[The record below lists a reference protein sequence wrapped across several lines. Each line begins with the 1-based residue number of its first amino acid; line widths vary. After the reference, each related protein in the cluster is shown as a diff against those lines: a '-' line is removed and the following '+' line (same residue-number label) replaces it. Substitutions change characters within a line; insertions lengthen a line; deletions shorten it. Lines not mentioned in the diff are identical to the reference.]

1 MLTGRMIKIKDSK
14 STFKRLLQRSGEP
27 VIRQAVRQV
36 MRIMGRQFVMGR
48 TIKEAL
54 ERARETEKKG
64 YTYSYDMLGEAART
78 AEDAERYMKAYSTA
92 IDAIGKAAQG
102 RGPVKSPGISVK
114 LSALHPRYELA
125 QGERVLSELV
135 PRLKA
140 LAVQAKGYDIGF
152 TVDAEEAD
160 RLDIS
165 LEVLDAVSGDPEL
178 KGWNG
183 FGLALQAYQKR
194 AFRVIDWLADM
205 ARRHNRRLMVRLI
218 KGAYW
223 DTEIKRAQERSLPGY
238 PVFTRKASTDVSYLA
253 CARKLLGMRDEFY
266 PQFATHTPE
275 TAHNG
280 SLYLFQRRA
289 QLDAYVAALGD
300 AQDGALEVLDRDALI
315 AREPVLARMG
325 DRLVGGVFCRID
337 SVGDCRR
344 FATRLCEWLG
354 RNNRTELR
362 FDTAVTGFRRKGRH
376 IEAVETD
383 AGPLPCAEVVLATGV
398 ETPDSC
404 RPLGFAPRIYPVKG
418 YSGTWR
424 ILESAGVPRLPFID
438 ETELVA
444 VASYGDRLRV
454 TAIAEF
460 AGRDRSLPADRMALL
475 DGYVRRNFGAA
486 VDLETPEFWAGL
498 RPSTPAGPPYVGRVR
513 QVGNLWINAG
523 HGHLGWTMA
532 RGCGEILAQRIRGET
547 PTLTAVS
554 ATAPWLEPA

>member
-1 MLTGRMIKIKDSK
+1 MTTSDTILWTVVIGAGIVGVATALSLTQRGRSVTVIE
-14 STFKRLLQRSGEP
+14 RLPGPAELCSRANAG
-27 VIRQAVRQV
+27 ILAV
-36 MRIMGRQFVMGR
+36 GH
-48 TIKEAL
+48 A
-54 ERARETEKKG
+54 
-64 YTYSYDMLGEAART
+64 
-78 AEDAERYMKAYSTA
+78 KAWA
-92 IDAIGKAAQG
+92 GPDAIGAIVRAATG
-102 RGPVKSPGISVK
+102 WDPAVRITRHLDPALWGWGIEFLRNCTPGAHRTNIDK
-114 LSALHPRYELA
+114 LKRLSKFSRDLTAETEAEL
-125 QGERVLSELV
+125 
-135 PRLKA
+135 
-140 LAVQAKGYDIGF
+140 
-152 TVDAEEAD
+152 
-160 RLDIS
+160 
-165 LEVLDAVSGDPEL
+165 
-178 KGWNG
+178 
-183 FGLALQAYQKR
+183 GL
-194 AFRVIDWLADM
+194 
-205 ARRHNRRLMVRLI
+205 
-218 KGAYW
+218 
-223 DTEIKRAQERSLPGY
+223 P
-238 PVFTRKASTDVSYLA
+238 
-253 CARKLLGMRDEFY
+253 
-266 PQFATHTPE
+266 PE

-289 QLDAYVAALGD
+289 QFDAYVAALGD

-362 FDTAVTGFRRKGRH
+362 FDTAVTGFRRTGRH

-398 ETPDSC
+398 ETPDIC

-424 ILESAGVPRLPFID
+424 ILESAGVPHLPLID

-460 AGRDRSLPADRMALL
+460 AGRDRSLPADRVALL

-498 RPSTPAGPPYVGRVR
+498 RPSTPAGQPYLGRVR
-513 QVGNLWINAG
+513 QFENLWINAG
-523 HGHLGWTMA
+523 HGQLGWTMA
-532 RGCGEILAQRIRGET
+532 RGCGEILSQMITGET
-547 PTLTAVS
+547 PTLTAVA
-554 ATAPWLEPA
+554 ATAPWLEPT